1 MLLQCT
7 HSSFLG
13 VHCRSF
19 PTKIIACTYRG
30 TSYLKE
36 VLRKVAKAWQQL
48 LRRPAMM
55 PLMILWIA
63 TIEPLFHAYPIA
75 DLLVPYTR
83 VSAVM

>member
-1 MLLQCT
+1 MLFQYT

-13 VHCRSF
+13 VHRRSF

-48 LRRPAMM
+48 LRRPAIM

-63 TIEPLFHAYPIA
+63 TIETLFHAHPIA
-75 DLLVPYTR
+75 DLLVSYTR
-83 VSAVM
+83 VPVVM